1 MKLLS
6 QFRKRLSLL
15 ATYVGL
21 NQTNVELVLRREHV
35 ETHKRKLAPLFTP
48 VYLENLSSLDYEEPL
63 PKTARYLKHALS
75 VPLVTVTNLNVE
87 PGQRHFVLWLYIS
100 SYFPLLSAC
109 LAPLGNLI
117 SLIALIEHWRI
128 SLESGKLVPEEPA
141 PKVLNIIAFV
151 CGIIGNVSL
160 LMNFSGTLRY
170 LVTQCVSILCW
181 VAAVAM
187 LLIAVLLTNETV
199 VGADPHY
206 KRSEGFWLAVWTI
219 FMYSSSSIVQIINL
233 LGYKLQKYGASY
245 NLDRQQRLLINYTM
259 VFAIWQAIGAS
270 VMKHLIQNLS
280 YGGSLYYC
288 VVSVF
293 TVGLGDI
300 HPVSTGAKVVALIFS
315 FVGIVNLEMIVTTLI
330 RVVVHS
336 AGPSVFWHYTEVK
349 RMQLLQKYNEN
360 PNDPVFANS
369 FQLMRDIREG
379 IARQQWRFNCVT
391 SLILF
396 IGFWQVGS
404 AVLYASEDWTYFN
417 SMYFCFLCLLTIGYG
432 DYAPTS
438 VFGRAFFIQWAMGA
452 VPIMSIIISTVA
464 DSAFNTAGRLGKV
477 VQFFE
482 QEWTKDADQVE
493 MESRTPPNKK
503 YHLGM
508 SGSSPHRPI
517 AQLVADLDTLEAVTI
532 DALED
537 PLMRYS
543 YEQWTTLLGKLR
555 SVQSEDPSDS
565 SHWLGEMSPLRLPIK
580 EPRYVLIHL
589 FLRLRHDLLQRLKEE
604 SSVDFTN
611 STCVDR
617 KES

>member
-1 MKLLS
+1 MKLSS

-21 NQTNVELVLRREHV
+21 NQTNVESVLRREHV

-233 LGYKLQKYGASY
+233 LGTSF
-245 NLDRQQRLLINYTM
+245 R
-259 VFAIWQAIGAS
+259 
-270 VMKHLIQNLS
+270 
-280 YGGSLYYC
+280 
-288 VVSVF
+288 
-293 TVGLGDI
+293 
-300 HPVSTGAKVVALIFS
+300 STGLHTILIAS
-315 FVGIVNLEMIVTTLI
+315 SGCLSTT
-330 RVVVHS
+330 R
-336 AGPSVFWHYTEVK
+336 W
-349 RMQLLQKYNEN
+349 
-360 PNDPVFANS
+360 
-369 FQLMRDIREG
+369 
-379 IARQQWRFNCVT
+379 
-391 SLILF
+391 SL
-396 IGFWQVGS
+396 
-404 AVLYASEDWTYFN
+404 
-417 SMYFCFLCLLTIGYG
+417 
-432 DYAPTS
+432 P
-438 VFGRAFFIQWAMGA
+438 FGR
-452 VPIMSIIISTVA
+452 
-464 DSAFNTAGRLGKV
+464 RL
-477 VQFFE
+477 E
-482 QEWTKDADQVE
+482 H
-493 MESRTPPNKK
+493 S
-503 YHLGM
+503 
-508 SGSSPHRPI
+508 
-517 AQLVADLDTLEAVTI
+517 
-532 DALED
+532 
-537 PLMRYS
+537 
-543 YEQWTTLLGKLR
+543 
-555 SVQSEDPSDS
+555 
-565 SHWLGEMSPLRLPIK
+565 
-580 EPRYVLIHL
+580 
-589 FLRLRHDLLQRLKEE
+589 
-604 SSVDFTN
+604 
-611 STCVDR
+611 
-617 KES
+617 